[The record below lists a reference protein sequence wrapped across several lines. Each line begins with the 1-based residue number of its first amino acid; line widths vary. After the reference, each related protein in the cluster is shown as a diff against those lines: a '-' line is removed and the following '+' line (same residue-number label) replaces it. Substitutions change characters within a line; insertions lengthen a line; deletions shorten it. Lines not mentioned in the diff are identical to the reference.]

1 MTPRAARHFAA
12 CLVAAAVVVPAAAQD
27 LRFPVQSETLPN
39 GLRISVIEDH
49 GVPAVT
55 TFTLFRVGSRDE
67 QTGRTGISHL
77 FEHMMFNGAAKYGR
91 GEFDRAL
98 ESRGGTSNAFTAEDL
113 TGYYDT
119 FPSDALELVFDLEA
133 DRMAG
138 LRIDEAALASERE
151 VVKEERRL
159 RIDNDVQGGMLELLN
174 PLVYLAH
181 PYRWPIVG
189 FMDDLDAITVEDCR
203 EYFRIHYA
211 PNNATLFVAG
221 DVEPARVFAL
231 ARAAYGTIPSQPPPP
246 RRSVREP
253 EQAGE
258 RRALLRR
265 PAQLPQIMVAWPVAG
280 TAAGA
285 ADVPVLDLIETVL
298 GGGESSRLQRSLVR
312 ERGLATYAAV
322 THVYRLDASIF
333 LVVAE
338 ARPGVAA
345 ADLESALYAEID
357 RLVRDG
363 VAEPELQK
371 ARNVRTMALLRS
383 LKTSAGKATQA
394 AAYEAYFGSHARLFD
409 APAALAAVTPARI
422 RAVAARTFS
431 PEHRSI
437 VTLVPTPAPE
447 PPAEATPGAA
457 GGESPE
463 GGSPGDGTP
472 SP

>member
-12 CLVAAAVVVPAAAQD
+12 CLLAAAAVVPAAAQD
-27 LRFPVQSETLPN
+27 LRFPVRSETLSN
-39 GLRISVIEDH
+39 GLQIHVIEDH
-49 GVPAVT
+49 AVPAVT
-55 TFTLFRVGSRDE
+55 TFTLFRVGSGDE
-67 QTGRTGISHL
+67 STGRTGISHL
-77 FEHMMFNGAAKYGR
+77 FEHLMFDGAAKYGR

-133 DRMAG
+133 DRMAA

-174 PLVYLAH
+174 ALVYMAH
-181 PYRWPIVG
+181 PYRWPVVG
-189 FMDDLDAITVEDCR
+189 FMDDLDAITVGDCR

-231 ARAAYGTIPSQPPPP
+231 ARAAYGSIPSQPPPP
-246 RRSVREP
+246 RRTAREP

-258 RRALLRR
+258 RRAALRR
-265 PAQLPQIMVAWPVAG
+265 PAQLPQIMLAWPVPG
-280 TAAGA
+280 TAGGA

-298 GGGESSRLQRSLVR
+298 GGGESSRLERSLVR
-312 ERGLATYAAV
+312 ERGLATYASV

-333 LVVAE
+333 LVMAE
-338 ARPGVAA
+338 ARPGVAV
-345 ADLESALYAEID
+345 ADLEAALDAEID

-383 LKTSAGKATQA
+383 LKTSAGRATQA
-394 AAYEAYFGSHARLFD
+394 AAYEAYFGSHARLFE

-422 RAVAARTFS
+422 REVAARTFNADR
-431 PEHRSI
+431 RSV
-437 VTLVPTPAPE
+437 VTLAPIAAPE
-447 PPAEATPGAA
+447 PPAEAAPEPPGGEAP
-457 GGESPE
+457 GGESP
-463 GGSPGDGTP
+463 GGGTRAP
-472 SP
+472 

>member
-12 CLVAAAVVVPAAAQD
+12 CLVAAAAVGPAAAQD
-27 LRFPVQSETLPN
+27 LRFPVRSETLSN
-39 GLRISVIEDH
+39 GLQIFVIEDH
-49 GVPAVT
+49 AVPAVT

-98 ESRGGTSNAFTAEDL
+98 ESRGGTSNAFTTEDL
-113 TGYYDT
+113 TGYFDT

-133 DRMAG
+133 DRMAA

-174 PLVYLAH
+174 ALVYLAH

-203 EYFRIHYA
+203 EYFRTRYA

-231 ARAAYGTIPSQPPPP
+231 ARAAYASIPSQPPPP
-246 RRSVREP
+246 RRTVREP

-258 RRALLRR
+258 RRAVLRR
-265 PAQLPQIMVAWPVAG
+265 PAQLPQIMVAWPVPG
-280 TAAGA
+280 TAGGA

-298 GGGESSRLQRSLVR
+298 GGGESSRLQRALVR

-333 LVVAE
+333 LVMAE

-371 ARNVRTMALLRS
+371 ARNVRTMALLRG

-394 AAYEAYFGSHARLFD
+394 AAYEVYFGSPARLFD

-422 RAVAARTFS
+422 REVAARTFS
-431 PEHRSI
+431 AERRSI
-437 VTLVPTPAPE
+437 VTLAPIAAPE
-447 PPAEATPGAA
+447 PPSEAA
-457 GGESPE
+457 SP
-463 GGSPGDGTP
+463 P
-472 SP
+472 

>member
-1 MTPRAARHFAA
+1 MTPRAAGRFAA
-12 CLVAAAVVVPAAAQD
+12 LLVAVAAVAPAAAQD
-27 LRFPVQSETLPN
+27 LRFPVRSETLPN
-39 GLRISVIEDH
+39 GLRILVIEDH
-49 GVPAVT
+49 AVPAVT

-67 QTGRTGISHL
+67 RTGRTGISHL
-77 FEHMMFNGAAKYGR
+77 FEHLMFNGAAKYGR
-91 GEFDRAL
+91 GEFDRVL

-138 LRIDEAALASERE
+138 LRIDEASLASERE

-174 PLVYLAH
+174 ALVYMAH

-203 EYFRIHYA
+203 DYFRLHYA
-211 PNNATLFVAG
+211 PNNATLIVAG

-231 ARAAYGTIPSQPPPP
+231 ARSAYGSIPTQPTPP
-246 RRSVREP
+246 RRSTPEP

-258 RRALLRR
+258 RRAVLHR
-265 PAQLPQIMVAWPVAG
+265 PAQLPQIMVAWPVPG
-280 TAAGA
+280 TAAGS

-298 GGGESSRLQRSLVR
+298 GGGESSRLQRALVR
-312 ERGLATYAAV
+312 ERDLATYAAA
-322 THVYRLDASIF
+322 TNVYRLDASIF

-345 ADLESALYAEID
+345 ADLEAALTAEID

-383 LKTSAGKATQA
+383 LKTSAGKANQA
-394 AAYEAYFGSHARLFD
+394 AAYEAYFGSHARLFE
-409 APAALAAVTPARI
+409 APAALAAVTPARL
-422 RAVAARTFS
+422 REVAARIFRADR
-431 PEHRSI
+431 RSV
-437 VTLVPTPAPE
+437 VTLAPIAEAESPGEGTPAP
-447 PPAEATPGAA
+447 
-457 GGESPE
+457 
-463 GGSPGDGTP
+463 
-472 SP
+472 